1 MNIKYFKWH
10 VFIPV
15 FLLFF
20 SYIFGVAVELLGE
33 FQLFVR
39 VFALVFCIACC
50 FFLKINFSV
59 QNCALLVFFL
69 IYAFVL
75 YLING
80 GAIVLN
86 LIYLGVVLSC
96 FCSLNVEREEVL
108 YCSLV
113 ASFLVIF
120 LYLVYL
126 GVGGVSFEPVT
137 IGGRTRYY
145 FGFTNPNKV
154 GVVAYSLVVLS
165 VLYFFRRNNFLIFI
179 VCVPLVA
186 IAVYSDSRTSLYA
199 LALFAGLAILPFLVR
214 LRKLMFLIPMVFLVG
229 SFYVSCL
236 NDNEFANLILSNR
249 PIDFHEFLSGLDVY
263 GFLVGASSD
272 GYRVDN
278 SYILAYFAIGPLGVL
293 LFLYLLFRSG
303 YGVFS
308 GLEFSFM
315 VSIMAYGLME
325 GVLVR
330 VEFPIVIYF
339 YYLIIGRGRV
349 IFQSSETVRLDA

>member
-1 MNIKYFKWH
+1 M
-10 VFIPV
+10 FIPV

-20 SYIFGVAVELLGE
+20 SYVFGVAVELLGE

-39 VFALVFCIACC
+39 VFALAFCIACS
-50 FFLKINFSV
+50 FLIKINFSM
-59 QNCALLVFFL
+59 QSCALLVFFL

-75 YLING
+75 YLVNS
-80 GAIVLN
+80 GAIILN
-86 LIYLGVVLSC
+86 FIYLGVIL
-96 FCSLNVEREEVL
+96 FYFYSLNVEREEVL
-108 YCSLV
+108 YYSLV

-120 LYLVYL
+120 LYLIYL
-126 GVGGVSFEPVT
+126 SVGGVSFEPVT

-154 GVVAYSLVVLS
+154 GVVAYSLIVLS
-165 VLYFFRRNNFLIFI
+165 VLYFFRRNNFLICI

-199 LALFAGLAILPFLVR
+199 LTLFAGLASFPFLVR
-214 LRKLMFLIPMVFLVG
+214 FRKLIFLVPVIFLVG
-229 SFYVSCL
+229 SFYVAYL

-249 PIDFHEFLSGLDVY
+249 PIDFHEFVSGLDVY
-263 GFLVGASSD
+263 SFLVGANSD

-325 GVLVR
+325 GILVR

-339 YYLIIGRGRV
+339 YYLIIGRGGVLPRV
-349 IFQSSETVRLDA
+349 SETVKLDA

>member
-1 MNIKYFKWH
+1 MF
-10 VFIPV
+10 VPV

-20 SYIFGVAVELLGE
+20 SYVFGVAVELLGE

-39 VFALVFCIACC
+39 VFVLAFCIVCV
-50 FFLKINFSV
+50 FFIRINFSM
-59 QNCALLVFFL
+59 QSCALLVFFL
-69 IYAFVL
+69 IYASVL
-75 YLING
+75 YLVNG

-86 LIYLGVVLSC
+86 FIYLGVIL
-96 FCSLNVEREEVL
+96 FYFYSLNVGREEVL
-108 YCSLV
+108 YYSLV
-113 ASFLVIF
+113 ASALVIF
-120 LYLVYL
+120 LYLIYL
-126 GVGGVSFEPVT
+126 GVGGVSLEPVT
-137 IGGRTRYY
+137 IGERTRYY

-154 GVVAYSLVVLS
+154 GVVAYSLIVLS
-165 VLYFFRRNNFLIFI
+165 VLYFFRKNNFLIFI
-179 VCVPLVA
+179 ICMPLVA

-199 LALFAGLAILPFLVR
+199 LALFVGLASLPFLVR
-214 LRKLMFLIPMVFLVG
+214 FRKLMFLVPVIFLVG
-229 SFYVSCL
+229 SFYVAYLSG
-236 NDNEFANLILSNR
+236 NEFANLILSNR
-249 PIDFHEFLSGLDVY
+249 PIDFHEFISGLDVY
-263 GFLVGASSD
+263 GFLVGANSD

-303 YGVFS
+303 YGFFS

-339 YYLIIGRGRV
+339 YYLIIGRGGVFSRAG
-349 IFQSSETVRLDA
+349 ETVKLDA

>member
-1 MNIKYFKWH
+1 MNIKYFKWQ
-10 VFIPV
+10 VFIPI

-20 SYIFGVAVELLGE
+20 SYVFGVAVELLGE

-39 VFALVFCIACC
+39 VFALAFCIACS
-50 FFLKINFSV
+50 FLVKINFSM
-59 QNCALLVFFL
+59 QSCALLVFFL

-75 YLING
+75 YLVNG

-86 LIYLGVVLSC
+86 FIYLSVIL
-96 FCSLNVEREEVL
+96 FYFYSLNVEREEVL
-108 YCSLV
+108 YYSLI
-113 ASFLVIF
+113 ASYLVIF
-120 LYLVYL
+120 LYLIYL
-126 GVGGVSFEPVT
+126 GAHGGSFEPVT

-154 GVVAYSLVVLS
+154 GIVAYSLIVLS
-165 VLYFFRRNNFLIFI
+165 VLFFFRRNNFLICI

-186 IAVYSDSRTSLYA
+186 IAFYSGSRTSLYA
-199 LALFAGLAILPFLVR
+199 LALLAGLASFPLLVRFRKLIFLVPV
-214 LRKLMFLIPMVFLVG
+214 IFLVG
-229 SFYVSCL
+229 SFYISYL
-236 NDNEFANLILSNR
+236 NDNEFANLILSGR
-249 PIDFHEFLSGLDVY
+249 PIDFHEFLSGLDIY
-263 GFLVGASSD
+263 SFLVGANSD

-303 YGVFS
+303 CGGVS
-308 GLEFSFM
+308 GLELSFI

-330 VEFPIVIYF
+330 VEFPVVIYF
-339 YYLIIGRGRV
+339 YYLIIGRGTVLPRA
-349 IFQSSETVRLDA
+349 IETVKFGA